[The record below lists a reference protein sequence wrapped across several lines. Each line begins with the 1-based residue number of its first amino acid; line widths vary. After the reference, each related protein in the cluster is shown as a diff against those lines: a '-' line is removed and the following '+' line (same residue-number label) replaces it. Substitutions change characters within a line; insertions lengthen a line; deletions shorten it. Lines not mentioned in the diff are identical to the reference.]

1 MNHPPPP
8 NPGINKKL
16 EETRE
21 GDIITAY
28 KLESSDS
35 YETLGRA
42 ALVAVGL
49 WRKGLL
55 DSWRAS
61 AREEILLKAE

>member
-1 MNHPPPP
+1 MVTEKLTEQLRYEPPPPP

-55 DSWRAS
+55 DS
-61 AREEILLKAE
+61 

>member
-1 MNHPPPP
+1 MVTEKLTEQLRYEPPPH
-8 NPGINKKL
+8 PGINKKV

-42 ALVAVGL
+42 ALAAVGL

-55 DSWRAS
+55 DS
-61 AREEILLKAE
+61 